1 MAAEQ
6 PTLFVAG
13 LSHKT
18 APVSLRERLSPGAD
32 RLPELLRDMVKP
44 AGEGA
49 NGMTETVLLS
59 TCNRFEIYGLA
70 HHGPVDIGIVNRT
83 VRERLGVDLTEH
95 SGAVYLHEGDEVV
108 GHLLRVAASLDSL
121 VVGESQILGQVKEA
135 YRVAIEAGTAGK
147 ILNRLFHRA
156 IEAGKRVRTETRIG
170 HNAVSVSYAAVEL
183 ARKCFG
189 RIEGKKAMVIG
200 VGEMSELTAQHLKS
214 NGVGELVVTNRT
226 LLGAVNMADRFGG
239 RAIEFEKFPSM
250 LDQVD
255 IVISAT
261 GAKEPVLRAADVEDA
276 LARRRQRP
284 LFIIDIALPRDVETA
299 VGELP
304 NAYLFNI
311 DDLQTVADKNY
322 RERVAEAAKAE
333 ELVREEVG
341 KFTRWLRTL
350 KAVPVLER
358 LRGLGARLVADE
370 VSRLSWRLDRLEER
384 EQRAVASAVQSV
396 VGKLLHRPLVNI
408 KKLAQE
414 DDAEI
419 LLGLV
424 EDLFFEDSDAVGEE
438 AAEMSQAGE
447 VVALS
452 DAASRKGNRTP

>member
-6 PTLFVAG
+6 PQLFVAG

-18 APVSLRERLSPGAD
+18 APVALRERLSPGAD
-32 RLPELLRDMVKP
+32 RVPELLRELVRP
-44 AGEGA
+44 VAEGS
-49 NGMTETVLLS
+49 NGMIEAVLVV

-70 HHGPVDIGIVNRT
+70 HRGPVELSVVNRT
-83 VRERLGVDLTEH
+83 VRESLGVDLTEH
-95 SGAVYLHEGDEVV
+95 EGAVYLHEGDEVV

-135 YRVAIEAGTAGK
+135 YRVATEAGTAGK

-183 ARKCFG
+183 AKKCFG
-189 RIEGKKAMVIG
+189 RVEDRKALVIG
-200 VGEMSELTAQHLKS
+200 VGEMSELTAQHLKA
-214 NGVGELVVTNRT
+214 NGVTELIVTNRT

-239 RAIEFEKFPSM
+239 RAIEFEKFPSV

-261 GAKEPVLRAADVEDA
+261 GAKDPILRAADVEAA
-276 LARRRQRP
+276 LVRRRQRP
-284 LFIIDIALPRDVETA
+284 LFIIDIALPRDVEPA
-299 VGELP
+299 VGDLP

-322 RERVAEAAKAE
+322 RERVAEAHKAE
-333 ELVREEVG
+333 ELVRDEAG
-341 KFTRWLRTL
+341 KFARWLRTL

-358 LRGLGARLVADE
+358 LRSLGAQLVADE
-370 VSRLSWRLDRLEER
+370 LARLQWRLDRLEER
-384 EQRAVASAVQSV
+384 EQRAVSAAVNSV

-424 EDLFFEDSDAVGEE
+424 EDLFFEDPDAVGEE
-438 AAEMSQAGE
+438 PAEVPQQSG
-447 VVALS
+447 VVPL
-452 DAASRKGNRTP
+452 DAASRRGAGTP